1 MSASSV
7 ISESE
12 ASAVGTMDRQIVCF
26 GIPAFEVA
34 VARLHDPS
42 LSTRPL
48 AIAPL
53 NTARALL
60 RKVSTESEQA
70 GLAVGMSVE
79 QARRVCPS
87 LQILSPNPSRVRTAE
102 ASLLHIVNRYAPI
115 WEPVQAG
122 SFVMDLTGTG
132 RLFGPSYDVAAKVQ
146 HEVLTQYRLDG
157 VAGVG
162 SNKLVAQTA
171 ATLIQPSELYDV
183 RPGSELVFMAP
194 LSVRTLPGLQRP
206 CMRQVLTRLDDLN
219 LDTLGDVAESPVEA
233 LEVALG
239 DYAGELSRWAQG
251 IDSMPVLPPA
261 SQPTLEEMVLLDP
274 DEVDDPV
281 LTGRLL
287 DALQRLCRTL
297 RSQRRVCG
305 RLSLTIRYSDHMEV
319 TKHQRVIPET
329 CWECDLSSVVLSLFQ
344 KCMRRR
350 IRLRAMT
357 LSMAGLTGFTE
368 QGVLFDARSPEE
380 QRRQERAKKL
390 AVALDTLH
398 ARFGEQVIRYGRS
411 G

>member
-1 MSASSV
+1 
-7 ISESE
+7 
-12 ASAVGTMDRQIVCF
+12 MDRQIVCF

-53 NTARALL
+53 NTSRACL
-60 RKVSTESEQA
+60 REVSSEAEQA
-70 GLAVGMSVE
+70 GLVIGMSVE
-79 QARRVCPS
+79 QAQRVCPS
-87 LQILSPNPSRVRTAE
+87 LHVLSPNPSRIRTAE
-102 ASLLHIVNRYAPI
+102 ESLLHIVSRYAPV
-115 WEPVQAG
+115 WEPVQPG

-132 RLFGPSYDVAAKVQ
+132 RLFGPAYDVAAKVQ
-146 HEVLTQYRLDG
+146 HEVLAQYQLDG

-183 RPGSELVFMAP
+183 RPGSEPVFMAP

-206 CMRQVLTRLDDLN
+206 CMRQVLSRLDDLN
-219 LDTLGDVAESPVEA
+219 LDTFGDVAESAVDA

-239 DYAGELSRWAQG
+239 DYAGQLSRWAHG
-251 IDSMPVLPPA
+251 IDSLPVLPPA
-261 SQPTLEEMVLLDP
+261 VQPSLEETILLDP
-274 DEVDDPV
+274 DEIDDPV

-287 DALQRLCRTL
+287 DALQRLCRML

-305 RLSLTIRYSDHMEV
+305 RLSLTIRYSDHLEV
-319 TKHQRVIPET
+319 TKHERVTPET
-329 CWECDLSSVVLSLFQ
+329 CWEYDLSPVALSLFQ

-350 IRLRAMT
+350 IRLRAMI
-357 LSMAGLTGFTE
+357 LSMAGLAGYSE
-368 QGVLFDARSPEE
+368 QGVLFNTRPLEE
-380 QRRQERAKKL
+380 QGKQERARKL
-390 AVALDTLH
+390 SVALDTLH
-398 ARFGEQVIRYGRS
+398 ARFGEQSIRYGRS
-411 G
+411 S

>member
-1 MSASSV
+1 
-7 ISESE
+7 
-12 ASAVGTMDRQIVCF
+12 MDRQIVCF

-42 LSTRPL
+42 VSTRPV

-53 NTARALL
+53 NTSRALL
-60 RKVSTESEQA
+60 REVSSEAEQA
-70 GLAVGMSVE
+70 GLGIGMSVE
-79 QARRVCPS
+79 QARRICPS
-87 LQILSPNPSRVRTAE
+87 LHVLSPNPSRVRTAE
-102 ASLLHIVNRYAPI
+102 ETLLQVVRRYAPV

-132 RLFGPSYDVAAKVQ
+132 RLFGPAYDIATKVQ
-146 HEVLTQYRLDG
+146 HEVLAQYRLDG

-183 RPGSELVFMAP
+183 RPGSEPVFMAP

-206 CMRQVLTRLDDLN
+206 CMRQVLSRLDDLN
-219 LDTLGDVAESPVEA
+219 LDRLGDVAESPVDA

-239 DYAGELSRWAQG
+239 DYAGQLSRWAQG
-251 IDSMPVLPPA
+251 IDSLPVLPPA
-261 SQPTLEEMVLLDP
+261 SQPHLEEMVLLDP
-274 DEVDDPV
+274 DEIDDYV

-287 DALQRLCRTL
+287 DTLQRLCRML

-305 RLSLTIRYSDHMEV
+305 RLSLTIRYRDHLEV
-319 TKHQRVIPET
+319 TKQERVTPET
-329 CWECDLSSVVLSLFQ
+329 CWECDLSPVVRSLFQ

-357 LSMAGLTGFTE
+357 LSMAGLTGFAQ
-368 QGVLFDARSPEE
+368 QGVLFDARPVEE

-390 AVALDTLH
+390 SVALDQLH
-398 ARFGEQVIRYGRS
+398 ARFGEQAIRYGRS
-411 G
+411 D

>member
-1 MSASSV
+1 
-7 ISESE
+7 
-12 ASAVGTMDRQIVCF
+12 MDRQIVCF

-34 VARLHDPS
+34 IARLHDPS

-53 NTARALL
+53 NTSREYL
-60 RKVSTESEQA
+60 REVSAEAEQE
-70 GLAVGMSVE
+70 GLGIGMSVE
-79 QARRVCPS
+79 QARRICPS
-87 LQILSPNPSRVRTAE
+87 LHVLSPNPSRVRTAE
-102 ASLLHIVNRYAPI
+102 ETLLQIVSRYAPV
-115 WEPVQAG
+115 WEPVQPG

-132 RLFGPSYDVAAKVQ
+132 RLFGPAYDVAAKVQ
-146 HEVLTQYRLDG
+146 HEVLAQYRLDG

-183 RPGSELVFMAP
+183 RPGSEPVFMAP

-206 CMRQVLTRLDDLN
+206 CMRQVLSRLDDLN
-219 LDTLGDVAESPVEA
+219 LDRLGDVAESPVDA

-239 DYAGELSRWAQG
+239 DYAGQLSRWAQG
-251 IDSMPVLPPA
+251 IDSLPVLPPA
-261 SQPTLEEMVLLDP
+261 SQPHLEEMVLLDP
-274 DEVDDPV
+274 DEIDDHV

-287 DALQRLCRTL
+287 DTLQRLCRTL

-305 RLSLTIRYSDHMEV
+305 SLSLTIRYSDQLEV
-319 TKHQRVIPET
+319 TKRERLTSET
-329 CWECDLSSVVLSLFQ
+329 CWECDLSPVVRSLFQ

-357 LSMAGLTGFTE
+357 LSMAGLTGFAE
-368 QGVLFDARSPEE
+368 QGVLFDARPVEE
-380 QRRQERAKKL
+380 RSRQERAKKL
-390 AVALDTLH
+390 SLALDQLH
-398 ARFGEQVIRYGRS
+398 ARFGEQAIRYGRS
-411 G
+411 D

>member
-1 MSASSV
+1 
-7 ISESE
+7 
-12 ASAVGTMDRQIVCF
+12 MDRQIVCF
-26 GIPAFEVA
+26 GIPAFEVT

-53 NTARALL
+53 NTSRACL
-60 RKVSTESEQA
+60 REVSSEAEQA
-70 GLAVGMSVE
+70 GLEIGMSVE

-87 LQILSPNPSRVRTAE
+87 LHVLSPNLSRVRTAE
-102 ASLLHIVNRYAPI
+102 ESLLQVVRHYAPV
-115 WEPVQAG
+115 WEPAQPG

-132 RLFGPSYDVAAKVQ
+132 RLFGPAYDIAAKIQ
-146 HEVLTQYRLDG
+146 HEVLSQYRLDG

-171 ATLIQPSELYDV
+171 ATLIEPSELYDV
-183 RPGSELVFMAP
+183 RPGSEPVFMAP

-219 LDTLGDVAESPVEA
+219 LDTLGDVAESPVDA
-233 LEVALG
+233 LELALG
-239 DYAGELSRWAQG
+239 EYAGQLSRWAQG
-251 IDSMPVLPPA
+251 IDSLPVLPLA
-261 SQPTLEEMVLLDP
+261 VQPSLEETVLLDP
-274 DEVDDPV
+274 DEIDDP
-281 LTGRLL
+281 LLIGRLL

-305 RLSLTIRYSDHMEV
+305 RLSLTIRYSDHIEV
-319 TKHQRVIPET
+319 TKREPVTPQT

-344 KCMRRR
+344 KCTRRR

-357 LSMAGLTGFTE
+357 LSMAGLTGFAE
-368 QGVLFDARSPEE
+368 QGVLFDARPFEE
-380 QRRQERAKKL
+380 QYKQDRAKKL
-390 AVALDTLH
+390 SAALDTLH
-398 ARFGEQVIRYGRS
+398 ARFGEQIIRYGRS
-411 G
+411 S

>member
-1 MSASSV
+1 
-7 ISESE
+7 
-12 ASAVGTMDRQIVCF
+12 MDRQIVCF

-34 VARLHDPS
+34 VARLHDPN

-53 NTARALL
+53 NTSRALL
-60 RKVSTESEQA
+60 REVSSEAEQA
-70 GLAVGMSVE
+70 GLGIGMSVE

-87 LQILSPNPSRVRTAE
+87 LHVLSPNPSRVRTVE
-102 ASLLHIVNRYAPI
+102 ESLLQVVSRYAPV
-115 WEPVQAG
+115 WEPVQPG
-122 SFVMDLTGTG
+122 CFVMDLTGTG
-132 RLFGPSYDVAAKVQ
+132 RLFGPAYDIAAKVQ
-146 HEVLTQYRLDG
+146 HEVLARYRLDG

-183 RPGSELVFMAP
+183 RPGSEPMFMAP

-206 CMRQVLTRLDDLN
+206 CMLQVLSRLDDLN
-219 LDTLGDVAESPVEA
+219 LDTLGDVAESPVDA

-239 DYAGELSRWAQG
+239 DYAGQLSRWAQG
-251 IDSMPVLPPA
+251 IDSLPVLPPA
-261 SQPTLEEMVLLDP
+261 SQPHLEDTVLLNP
-274 DEVDDPV
+274 DEIDDPL

-305 RLSLTIRYSDHMEV
+305 RLTLTIRYSDHLEV
-319 TKHQRVIPET
+319 TKHEHVTSGT

-344 KCMRRR
+344 KCVRRR

-357 LSMAGLTGFTE
+357 LSMAGLTGYAE
-368 QGVLFDARSPEE
+368 QGALFDDRPDDE
-380 QRRQERAKKL
+380 QRRHERAKKL
-390 AVALDTLH
+390 AVALDQLH
-398 ARFGEQVIRYGRS
+398 GRFGEKVIRYGRS
-411 G
+411 S

>member
-1 MSASSV
+1 
-7 ISESE
+7 
-12 ASAVGTMDRQIVCF
+12 MDRQIVCF

-34 VARLHDPS
+34 VARIHYPS

-53 NTARALL
+53 NTSRALL
-60 RKVSTESEQA
+60 REVSAEAEQA
-70 GLAVGMSVE
+70 GLAIGMSVE
-79 QARRVCPS
+79 QARRVCPC
-87 LQILSPNPSRVRTAE
+87 LHVLSPNPARIRTAE
-102 ASLLHIVNRYAPI
+102 ESLLHIVSRYAPV
-115 WEPVQAG
+115 WEPVQPG

-132 RLFGPSYDVAAKVQ
+132 RLFGPAYDIAAKVQ
-146 HEVLTQYRLDG
+146 HEVLAQYRLDG

-183 RPGSELVFMAP
+183 RPGSEPMFMAP

-206 CMRQVLTRLDDLN
+206 CMRQVLSRLDDLN
-219 LDTLGDVAESPVEA
+219 LDTFGDVAENPVDA

-239 DYAGELSRWAQG
+239 DYAGQLSRWAQG
-251 IDSMPVLPPA
+251 IDSLPVLPPA
-261 SQPTLEEMVLLDP
+261 SQPHLEEMVLLDP
-274 DEVDDPV
+274 DEIDDHV

-287 DALQRLCRTL
+287 DTLQRLCRTL

-305 RLSLTIRYSDHMEV
+305 RLSLTIRYSDHLEV
-319 TKHQRVIPET
+319 TKHERVAPET
-329 CWECDLSSVVLSLFQ
+329 CWECDLSSVVLSLFP

-357 LSMAGLTGFTE
+357 LSMAGLTGYAE
-368 QGVLFDARSPEE
+368 QGALFDARPVDE
-380 QRRQERAKKL
+380 QRRQDRAKKL
-390 AVALDTLH
+390 AVALDQLH
-398 ARFGEQVIRYGRS
+398 ARFGEQAIRYGRS
-411 G
+411 S

>member
-1 MSASSV
+1 
-7 ISESE
+7 
-12 ASAVGTMDRQIVCF
+12 MDRKIVCF

-42 LSTRPL
+42 LSTRPI

-53 NTARALL
+53 NTSRACL
-60 RKVSTESEQA
+60 REVSAEAEQE
-70 GLAVGMSVE
+70 GLAVGMAVE

-87 LQILSPNPSRVRTAE
+87 LHVLSPNPSRIRTAE
-102 ASLLHIVNRYAPI
+102 ASLLQIVNRYAPV
-115 WEPVQAG
+115 WEPVQPG

-132 RLFGPSYDVAAKVQ
+132 RLFGPAYDVAAKVQ
-146 HEVLTQYRLDG
+146 HEVLVQYQLDG

-171 ATLIQPSELYDV
+171 ATLIRPSELYDV
-183 RPGSELVFMAP
+183 RPGSEPVFMAP

-219 LDTLGDVAESPVEA
+219 LDALGDVAESPVDA

-239 DYAGELSRWAQG
+239 DYAGQLSRWAQG
-251 IDSMPVLPPA
+251 IDSLPVLPPEV
-261 SQPTLEEMVLLDP
+261 QPSLEETVLLDP
-274 DEVDDPV
+274 DEIDDPV

-305 RLSLTIRYSDHMEV
+305 RLSLTIRYSDHLEV
-319 TKHQRVIPET
+319 TKHERVTPET
-329 CWECDLSSVVLSLFQ
+329 CWECDLSPVVLSVFQ

-350 IRLRAMT
+350 IRLRAVT
-357 LSMAGLTGFTE
+357 LSMAGLTGYAE
-368 QGVLFDARSPEE
+368 QGVLFDARPVEE
-380 QRRQERAKKL
+380 QCRQERSKKL
-390 AVALDTLH
+390 TVALDTLY
-398 ARFGEQVIRYGRS
+398 ARFGDRVIRYGRNA
-411 G
+411 